1 MRGTGTKRLGM
12 SLLEEKLSF
21 LLLQQS
27 GSMSG
32 ASLYFAGASLLAAR
46 RECSRGGWPRNT
58 GSVVLIWNSRVAAQI
73 NGLYLRVGF
82 MSVWENTAILPKP
95 WLCQSNPV
103 FSLKD

>member
-32 ASLYFAGASLLAAR
+32 VSLCFSGASALAAH
-46 RECSRGGWPRNT
+46 RECSLGGCVAKEPGQHGAHLEQLG
-58 GSVVLIWNSRVAAQI
+58 GSSHQ
-73 NGLYLRVGF
+73 
-82 MSVWENTAILPKP
+82 
-95 WLCQSNPV
+95 WLVPAGWIYERLGKHSY
-103 FSLKD
+103 STTKTMALLL